1 MKARFRFVGMAALI
15 AALAG
20 PLGPAA
26 WADSN
31 VVDIKHAAPP
41 DAFLAVYAKHNPE
54 RDYQRQYYA
63 DAWKTFQDERICER
77 LLKIISSA
85 APPDKL
91 AAATSK
97 VDEVKAAL
105 EPIDLKALA
114 DADEF
119 VMAEVMQAPANHV
132 LVAVRLKPEA
142 AANCERGL
150 VQSMQLASRW
160 ADGKLV
166 VDTSRMNGATI
177 TTLALPP
184 VSPFQP
190 AVARLGDIVIV
201 STNVGLLRTS
211 VELLQDTS
219 AKSKFDD
226 PRLVEALTH
235 IPKPDDSLVFLDGR
249 KLFQN
254 LRGIGDFIRGQAG
267 TDKDALRVTR
277 LLDRIIDEVSI
288 IDYQVTVEYTQ
299 PGRNRKT
306 TFGKLADGYESK
318 LLGKALMQGKPL
330 ENWPS
335 WVPADATAFSLHS
348 QVNLHEIYDGVTKL
362 VRDVFPESQQAFD
375 KFDAVQQQIG
385 VNLDRDILQSFSGE
399 SVSVT
404 LPVTK
409 DGSSRH
415 ESVTALKCS
424 NPDKIRE
431 LIGRG
436 VEALNRLPAV
446 QMQQLK
452 LEDCSDLPG
461 FQKLS
466 AAFLQM
472 FSVQPVIGFHDG
484 WMIIGTSQQAV
495 DKLLAVRA
503 GTAASFGSTQAFAV
517 FEKIGL
523 APNAPAYS
531 VSYKD
536 VGAQVRQAAD
546 MLNQVGATL
555 PMFLS
560 MAAAG
565 AKPEELKPAQEAIS
579 LLPSISKVIRKF
591 DFFGHSLGIV
601 HKGPVPNTY
610 LRESVT
616 EVRMPTAEAPAN

>member
-1 MKARFRFVGMAALI
+1 MKARFQFVALAALI

-20 PLGPAA
+20 PLAPAA
-26 WADSN
+26 RADSN
-31 VVDIKHAAPP
+31 AVDIKHAAPP
-41 DAFLAVYAKHNPE
+41 DAFLAVYAKHNPA

-63 DAWKTFQDERICER
+63 EAWKTFQDEKIGER
-77 LLKIISSA
+77 LLKIITSA

-97 VDEVKAAL
+97 VDELKAAL
-105 EPIDLKALA
+105 EPIDFKALA
-114 DADEF
+114 DADEI
-119 VMAEVMQAPANHV
+119 VMTEVMQAPANHV
-132 LVAVRLKPEA
+132 LIAVRLKPEA

-150 VQSMQLASRW
+150 VQAMQLASRW
-160 ADGKLV
+160 ADGKLA
-166 VDTSRMNGATI
+166 VDASHMNAATV
-177 TTLALPP
+177 TTMALPP
-184 VSPFQP
+184 ASPFQP

-201 STNVGLLRTS
+201 STNIGLLRTS
-211 VELLQDTS
+211 VELLQNPT
-219 AKSKFDD
+219 AQSKFDD

-235 IPKPDDSLVFLDGR
+235 LPKPEDSLVFLDGR
-249 KLFQN
+249 KLFQD
-254 LRGIGDFIRGQAG
+254 LRGIGDFIRSHAG
-267 TDKDALRVTR
+267 TDQDALRVVR
-277 LLDRIIDEVSI
+277 LLDRVFDEVSI

-306 TFGKLADGYESK
+306 TFGKLTDDYQSK
-318 LLGKALMQGKPL
+318 LLGKALMSGQPL
-330 ENWPS
+330 DKWQT
-335 WVPADATAFSLHS
+335 WVPADATAFSLHTGA
-348 QVNLHEIYDGVTKL
+348 NFHEIYDGVIKL
-362 VRDVFPESQQAFD
+362 VRDVFPESQQAFE
-375 KFDAVQQQIG
+375 KFDAIQQQVG

-399 SVSVT
+399 AVSVT

-415 ESVTALKCS
+415 DSVTALKCS

-431 LIGRG
+431 LMARG
-436 VEALNRLPAV
+436 IEALNRLPAV

-472 FSVQPVIGFHDG
+472 FSVQPVIGFKDG
-484 WMIIGTSQQAV
+484 WMFIGTSQQAIE
-495 DKLLAVRA
+495 KLLAVRA
-503 GTAASFGSTQAFAV
+503 GKAESFGNTPAFAV

-531 VSYKD
+531 VSYAD

-560 MAAAG
+560 MAAAN
-565 AKPEELKPAQEAIS
+565 AKPEELKPVQEAIG
-579 LLPSISKVIRKF
+579 LLPSISKVVRKF

-610 LRESVT
+610 VRESVT
-616 EVRMPTAEAPAN
+616 EVRMPSAEAPAN